1 MVELK
6 STKGKLPLP
15 QTDLEFAVV
24 SLVLFVIGS
33 VSLFMLMAANHICL
47 FSIILLMGCLSLFG
61 GLVISPIALIYMI
74 VTLIRKRS
82 QVTAGKVIARFVLAV
97 ILISVSYFFLF
108 AQGTLRI
115 ESLTMRIRI
124 ALTGE
129 LDQLQN
135 WAVEILEKPFEEV
148 VVDPNGNFPRLKKE
162 LYSKQLKDINP
173 VHVWV
178 ISGLE
183 KKYVI
188 IRLMGGGFIESD
200 SGVIVASPSA
210 KVETDRA
217 RLIKW
222 RDGIYA
228 YFGKDPL

>member
-1 MVELK
+1 MVK
-6 STKGKLPLP
+6 MKATKGKLLSTP
-15 QTDLEFAVV
+15 TDLELAVAA
-24 SLVLFVIGS
+24 LVFFIIGS
-33 VSLFMLMAANHICL
+33 VSLFMLMVADHICL
-47 FSIILLMGCLSLFG
+47 FGIILMLGCLSLFG

-74 VTLIRKRS
+74 VTLIRKRA
-82 QVTAGKVIARFVLAV
+82 QVTVGKVIARFILAV
-97 ILISVSYFFLF
+97 ILISASYFFLF

-115 ESLTMRIRI
+115 ESLTMRTRV
-124 ALTGE
+124 ALTGGI
-129 LDQLQN
+129 DQLQD

-148 VVDPNGNFPRLKKE
+148 VTDPNGIFPWLKKE

-173 VHVWV
+173 VLVLV
-178 ISGLE
+178 ISKPE

-222 RDGIYA
+222 RDGVYA
-228 YFGKDPL
+228 YFGKDPW